1 MIVFLTLLYVAAL
14 VLLIKLKII
23 RLTLWWKIS
32 PLVWMLLLFI
42 GLFIPMQWG
51 APAGNVTQ
59 YQYVVEIVPN
69 VSGTIIEVPIEGN
82 RPLKKGDVLFKIDPR
97 PYQYRVDQVKAAL
110 AEAEQAV
117 PQLEAAWKAAVAAA
131 AKARAQRDLAKLE
144 SDMAQ
149 KTRNLDRGAI
159 SKLKLEQERQT
170 LKAAEAALDQA
181 NSNKIRARLA
191 YQSEIGGINTKVA
204 QLQAQLNKALFD
216 LEQTSVVAPAD
227 GYATGVTLEP
237 GQRVGTVRAGS
248 VLNFVVKGQSKLV
261 AWINQIYIRY
271 VKAGQPAEVVLQLY
285 PGKTLKATVDSIV
298 LMSETGQLKPSGD
311 VPQQPSG
318 QRPPGQYGV
327 VLSIADPADLPLG
340 IPGGAI
346 GTAAVCTES
355 ARATQIIRRVM
366 VRMQAWMNYIIPS

>member
-117 PQLEAAWKAAVAAA
+117 PQLKAAWKAAVAAT

-149 KTRNLDRGAI
+149 RTRSLDKGAI

-181 NSNKIRARLA
+181 QSNEIGARLA
-191 YQSEIGGINTKVA
+191 FQSEIGGINTKVA
-204 QLQAQLNKALFD
+204 QLQAQLNQALYD

-227 GYATGVTLEP
+227 GYTTGVTLEP

-248 VLNFVVKGQSKLV
+248 VLNFVVKDQTKLV
-261 AWINQIYIRY
+261 AWVDQIYIRY

-285 PGKTLKATVDSIV
+285 PGRTLKATVDSIV
-298 LMSETGQLKPSGD
+298 LMSETGQLKPSGE
-311 VPQQPSG
+311 VPEQPSG

-327 VLSIADPADLPLG
+327 VLGIADPAELPFG
-340 IPGGAI
+340 VPGGAI
-346 GTAAVCTES
+346 GTAAIYTES

-366 VRMQAWMNYIIPS
+366 VRMPAWKNYVIPG

>member
-14 VLLIKLKII
+14 VVMIKLKII

-42 GLFIPMQWG
+42 VLFIPMQWG

-97 PYQYRVDQVKAAL
+97 PYQYRVDQAKAAL

-117 PQLEAAWKAAVAAA
+117 PQLKAAWKAAVAAT
-131 AKARAQRDLAKLE
+131 AKSKAQRDLAKLE

-149 KTRNLDRGAI
+149 KTRTLDRGAI
-159 SKLKLEQERQT
+159 SKLKVEQERQT

-181 NSNKIRARLA
+181 QSNEIGARLA
-191 YQSEIGGINTKVA
+191 YKSEIGGINTKVA
-204 QLQAQLNKALFD
+204 QLQAQLLSAQYD
-216 LEQTSVVAPAD
+216 LAQTTVVAPAD
-227 GYATGVTLEP
+227 GYTTGVTLEP
-237 GQRVGTVRAGS
+237 GQRVGVVRTGS
-248 VLNFVVKGQSKLV
+248 VLNFVVKDQTKLV
-261 AWINQIYIRY
+261 AWINQIYIRH
-271 VKAGQPAEVVLQLY
+271 VKPGQPAEVVLQLY
-285 PGKTLKATVDSIV
+285 PGKTLKATVDAIV

-311 VPQQPSG
+311 VPGQPAG
-318 QRPPGQYGV
+318 QRPPGEYAV
-327 VLSIADPADLPLG
+327 VLKMKDTAKLFLG
-340 IPGGAI
+340 VPGGAV
-346 GTAAVCTES
+346 GTSAIYTDS
-355 ARATQIIRRVM
+355 ARATQIIRKVM
-366 VRMQAWMNYIIPS
+366 VRMQAWKNYIIPG

>member
-1 MIVFLTLLYVAAL
+1 MIVFLTLLYVVAL
-14 VLLIKLKII
+14 VVMIKLKII

-42 GLFIPMQWG
+42 VLFIPMQWG

-117 PQLEAAWKAAVAAA
+117 PQLKAAWKAAVAAT
-131 AKARAQRDLAKLE
+131 AKARAQRDLAKVE

-149 KTRNLDRGAI
+149 KTRSLDRGAI

-181 NSNKIRARLA
+181 QSNEIRARLA
-191 YQSEIGGINTKVA
+191 FQSEIGGINTKVA
-204 QLQAQLNKALFD
+204 QLQAQLN
-216 LEQTSVVAPAD
+216 
-227 GYATGVTLEP
+227 GATE
-237 GQRVGTVRAGS
+237 
-248 VLNFVVKGQSKLV
+248 
-261 AWINQIYIRY
+261 
-271 VKAGQPAEVVLQLY
+271 
-285 PGKTLKATVDSIV
+285 IV
-298 LMSETGQLKPSGD
+298 N
-311 VPQQPSG
+311 
-318 QRPPGQYGV
+318 RP
-327 VLSIADPADLPLG
+327 L
-340 IPGGAI
+340 
-346 GTAAVCTES
+346 
-355 ARATQIIRRVM
+355 
-366 VRMQAWMNYIIPS
+366 